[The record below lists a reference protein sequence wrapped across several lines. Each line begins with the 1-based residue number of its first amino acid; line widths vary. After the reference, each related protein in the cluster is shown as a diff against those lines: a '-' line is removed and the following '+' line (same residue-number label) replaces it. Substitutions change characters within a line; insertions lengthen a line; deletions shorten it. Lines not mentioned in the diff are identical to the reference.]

1 MMKAVSKTVQIPT
14 SALAAAVLLLS
25 LGIGVGTLA

>member
-1 MMKAVSKTVQIPT
+1 MNAVSETFQMPT

-25 LGIGVGTLA
+25 LGISMRMPA

>member
-1 MMKAVSKTVQIPT
+1 MMKAVRETVQIPT

-25 LGIGVGTLA
+25 LGIGV